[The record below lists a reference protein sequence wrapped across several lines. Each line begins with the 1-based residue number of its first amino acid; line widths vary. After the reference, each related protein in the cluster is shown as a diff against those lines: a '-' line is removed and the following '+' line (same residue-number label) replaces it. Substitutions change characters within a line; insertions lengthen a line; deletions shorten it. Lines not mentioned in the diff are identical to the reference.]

1 MQEAWALIQQGGSL
15 MIPIIVASMISIFVF
30 FERLWALRPSQVIPH
45 DLILLV
51 MERIR
56 AGQFEEAKALC
67 TENHSTAAAV
77 IYGGLTRLYGG
88 RAAMKEA
95 FEEVG
100 QVEVSYLGRYVELL
114 GTIASVAPLMGLLGT
129 VVGMIDVFRA
139 LVNEVGAQG
148 GAVNPASLASGIWGA
163 LITTAAGLSAA
174 IPAYLGYK
182 YLLSHVDRLALE
194 LEEVSLTLL
203 ELAHPTPLPTEKESQ
218 VSTTTHTQ
226 SVHKQSVLN
235 DEEVD

>member
-15 MIPIIVASMISIFVF
+15 MIPIIVASIISVFVF
-30 FERLWALRPSQVIPH
+30 FERLWSLRPSQVIPH
-45 DLILLV
+45 ELVLLV
-51 MERIR
+51 IERVR
-56 AGQFEEAKALC
+56 AGQIEEAKALC
-67 TENHSTAAAV
+67 DESDSTAAAV
-77 IYGGLTRLYGG
+77 VYGGLTRLYGG

-114 GTIASVAPLMGLLGT
+114 GTIASVTPLMGLLGT

-194 LEEVSLTLL
+194 LEEVSLSLL
-203 ELAHPTPLPTEKESQ
+203 ELAHPTPQRSVSLDDAEGKTPSLDELEASEPQAPT
-218 VSTTTHTQ
+218 V
-226 SVHKQSVLN
+226 
-235 DEEVD
+235 